1 MPVFFILLVVS
12 PPFCQILSIPFISI
26 SIKVLINVQATRVL
40 TSPLIIPGTHEVV
53 KLHVHTLTQCNC
65 MKRVQTIGTIIL
77 HTHLPCLH
85 FGAWHAFSNH
95 SKRRRCDI
103 LTNFSLFDRVIT
115 ILQHSLC
122 AKSITGN
129 LARRIKKKNRM
140 RKKLGLL

>member
-1 MPVFFILLVVS
+1 MFKLHRYLLL
-12 PPFCQILSIPFISI
+12 LSLS
-26 SIKVLINVQATRVL
+26 R
-40 TSPLIIPGTHEVV
+40 GTNEVV

-65 MKRVQTIGTIIL
+65 LKRVQIIRTIIL

-85 FGAWHAFSNH
+85 FGACLAFSNH

-122 AKSITGN
+122 AKIITGN
-129 LARRIKKKNRM
+129 LARRIKKRTECEINLDYF
-140 RKKLGLL
+140 KK